1 MKVIK
6 ALILF
11 ACICASFALSL
22 QAQQPQG
29 KSQDKPQD
37 KSQDKSKTPQS
48 ETVAAKP
55 EMNTPRPDIAGSAM
69 TARREYLLGPND
81 VVELRV
87 FGEPQF
93 DGAFAVDSD
102 GKLVVPFIE
111 EPLMAQCRSIKEIRK
126 DVETVLAKFLKN
138 PRIYMVVK
146 DEKSRTP
153 AIVYGAVRSPAP
165 YEMRRPARLLELI
178 SKSGGVTEQQSG
190 TIQISHTQPL
200 LCPEPEEMQV
210 ATQAPLGEDSLGLP
224 FNVYRVEDLKLGKS
238 EANPYIRPGDVI
250 YVAEALPIYITGN
263 VVQPSNLYL
272 KEGMTLMRAINIVGG
287 ARNAK
292 ESQVRI
298 YRQKPG
304 GLNPETLTVDYKSIK
319 QGKKPDVALQPYD
332 IIEVPEEGKFSP
344 GGIAK
349 LVTGLVT
356 GSVGSFATQA
366 PLRILY

>member
-1 MKVIK
+1 MRVIR
-6 ALILF
+6 ATLLF
-11 ACICASFALSL
+11 AAICSTFALPL
-22 QAQQPQG
+22 RAQQPQTTTQG
-29 KSQDKPQD
+29 ASVRPVSD
-37 KSQDKSKTPQS
+37 
-48 ETVAAKP
+48 AASG
-55 EMNTPRPDIAGSAM
+55 TM
-69 TARREYLLGPND
+69 TARREYVLGPND

-93 DGAFAVDSD
+93 DGSFAVDGD
-102 GKLVVPFIE
+102 GKLVVPFVEHPIN
-111 EPLMAQCRSIKEIRK
+111 AQCRNIKEVRQ
-126 DVETVLAKFLKN
+126 DVEAALARFLKN
-138 PRIYMVVK
+138 PRIYMTVK

-200 LCPEPEEMQV
+200 LCPEPEEMQQV
-210 ATQAPLGEDSLGLP
+210 AAQAARGEDSLGLP
-224 FNVYRVEDLKLGKS
+224 FSIYRVEDLKLGKS

-250 YVAEALPIYITGN
+250 YVAEASPIYITGS
-263 VVQPSNLYL
+263 VVQPANLYL
-272 KEGMTLMRAINIVGG
+272 KEGMTLSRAISIVGG
-287 ARNAK
+287 PRNAK
-292 ESQVRI
+292 ESKVRI

-304 GLNPETLTVDYKSIK
+304 AMKSETLTIDYKAIK
-319 QGKKPDVALQPYD
+319 QGKQEDVALMPYD

-356 GSVGSFATQA
+356 GGVSSFATQA

>member
-1 MKVIK
+1 MRVIR
-6 ALILF
+6 ATLVSAAICSTFILP
-11 ACICASFALSL
+11 LR
-22 QAQQPQG
+22 AQQPQ
-29 KSQDKPQD
+29 Q
-37 KSQDKSKTPQS
+37 TPNQGA
-48 ETVAAKP
+48 TVQTVSDASGG
-55 EMNTPRPDIAGSAM
+55 TM

-93 DGAFAVDSD
+93 DGAFAVDND
-102 GKLVVPFIE
+102 GNLVVPFVEQPIN
-111 EPLMAQCRSIKEIRK
+111 AQCRSIKEVRR
-126 DVETVLAKFLKN
+126 DVEVSLAKFLKN
-138 PRIYMVVK
+138 PRVYMTVK

-153 AIVYGAVRSPAP
+153 ATVYGAVRSPAP

-190 TIQISHTQPL
+190 TIQIFHTQPL
-200 LCPEPEEMQV
+200 LCPEPEEMQAAAQV
-210 ATQAPLGEDSLGLP
+210 ERGQDSIGVP
-224 FNVYRVEDLKLGKS
+224 FTVYKVEDLKLGKS
-238 EANPYIRPGDVI
+238 EANPYIHPGDVI
-250 YVAEALPIYITGN
+250 YVAEAMPIYVTGS

-287 ARNAK
+287 PRNAK

-304 GLNPETLTVDYKSIK
+304 GVKSETLTIDYKAIK
-319 QGKKPDVALQPYD
+319 QGKKEDVALQPYD

-344 GGIAK
+344 AGIAK
-349 LVTGLVT
+349 LLTGFAT
-356 GSVGSFATQA
+356 GGASSFVTQA

>member
-1 MKVIK
+1 MRVLKN
-6 ALILF
+6 LILF
-11 ACICASFALSL
+11 ACITSFVLPL
-22 QAQQPQG
+22 QAQQP
-29 KSQDKPQD
+29 KSTP
-37 KSQDKSKTPQS
+37 TPQQP
-48 ETVAAKP
+48 ETIAAQPAVIVSKP
-55 EMNTPRPDIAGSAM
+55 DNSNSAM

-93 DGAFAVDSD
+93 DGAFAVDGD
-102 GKLVVPFIE
+102 GKLVVPFVE
-111 EPLMAQCRSIKEIRK
+111 EPLTAQCRSIKEIRK
-126 DVETVLAKFLKN
+126 DVVSALAKFLKN
-138 PRIYMVVK
+138 PQVYMSVK
-146 DEKSRTP
+146 EEKSRTP

-210 ATQAPLGEDSLGLP
+210 AAQTASGEDSLGLP
-224 FNVYRVEDLKLGKS
+224 FNVYRVEDLKLGKK

-250 YVAEALPIYITGN
+250 YVAEALPIYVTGN
-263 VVQPSNLYL
+263 VVQPANLYL
-272 KEGMTLMRAINIVGG
+272 KEGMTLARAISIVGG
-287 ARNAK
+287 AKNAK

-304 GLNPETLTVDYKSIK
+304 GMKSETLTVDYKAIK
-319 QGKKPDVALQPYD
+319 QGKKEDVALQPYD

-349 LVTGLVT
+349 LVTGLIT
-356 GSVGSFATQA
+356 GSAGSFATQA

>member
-6 ALILF
+6 SLLLF
-11 ACICASFALSL
+11 ACICASFGLPL
-22 QAQQPQG
+22 RAQQPQ
-29 KSQDKPQD
+29 KPQGT
-37 KSQDKSKTPQS
+37 SKTAPKETPQS

-55 EMNTPRPDIAGSAM
+55 AAVVAPRPDMSNSAM
-69 TARREYLLGPND
+69 TERREYLLGPND

-102 GKLVVPFIE
+102 GKLVVPFVE

-126 DVETVLAKFLKN
+126 DVETALGRFLKS
-138 PRIYMVVK
+138 PRIYMTVK

-200 LCPEPEEMQV
+200 LCPEPGETQV
-210 ATQAPLGEDSLGLP
+210 AAQADTGEDSLGLP
-224 FNVYRVEDLKLGKS
+224 FSIYRVEDLKQGKS

-250 YVAEALPIYITGN
+250 YVAEALPIYVTGN
-263 VVQPSNLYL
+263 VVQPANLYL
-272 KEGMTLMRAINIVGG
+272 KEGMTLSRAISIVGG
-287 ARNAK
+287 ARDAK

-298 YRQKPG
+298 YRQLPG
-304 GLNPETLTVDYKSIK
+304 GMKSETLTVDYKAIK

-332 IIEVPEEGKFSP
+332 IIEVPKQGQFTP
-344 GGIAK
+344 GGIGK